1 MAESLSVIVWTKQG
15 CQYCA
20 EVKAYLGEQGFDFKE
35 VDVTDHDEQR
45 EILQAKYGV
54 RYVPVVEIGRGHTY
68 KGVTELG
75 LPALKKALEEAQ
87 KWDLDSVF

>member
-1 MAESLSVIVWTKQG
+1 MAEKLAIVVWVKRG
-15 CQYCA
+15 CDYCA
-20 EVKAYLGEQGFDFKE
+20 EVKNYLTKEGLDFQV

-68 KGVTELG
+68 RGVTELG
-75 LPALKKALEEAQ
+75 LPTLEKALREVE
-87 KWDLDSVF
+87 KWGLDSVY

>member
-1 MAESLSVIVWTKQG
+1 MAENLAIVVWAKRG
-15 CQYCA
+15 CDYCA
-20 EVKAYLGEQGFDFKE
+20 EVKNYLTKEGLDFQV

-68 KGVTELG
+68 RGVTELG
-75 LPALKKALEEAQ
+75 LPALEKALREAE
-87 KWDLDSVF
+87 KWDLDSVY